1 MNDILLSAYIS
12 LIIQFITG
20 VISLYGIFIPLPFKD
35 RILREILIL
44 ETIVQ
49 VIEFIFYVW
58 LVVSFYKINYDVT
71 YVRYFDWFLT
81 TPVMILSTIY
91 FFEYITYE
99 STSILDITIKD
110 FSYLS
115 LIIICNFLMLLF
127 GFLGE
132 IKKIYKSI
140 SIIFGFIFLFATFY
154 LIYDKYVGDK
164 LLNKLLFFSMLFI
177 WILYGIAFLLPYSKK
192 NTMYNILDIFSKNIY
207 SVFIFLKIYYT
218 SIKEFHGLI

>member
-115 LIIICNFLMLLF
+115 LIVICNFLMLLF

>member
-20 VISLYGIFIPLPFKD
+20 GISLYGIFIPLPFKD

-127 GFLGE
+127 GYLGE

>member
-20 VISLYGIFIPLPFKD
+20 VISLYG
-35 RILREILIL
+35 
-44 ETIVQ
+44 
-49 VIEFIFYVW
+49 
-58 LVVSFYKINYDVT
+58 
-71 YVRYFDWFLT
+71 RYFDWFWT

-115 LIIICNFLMLLF
+115 LIVICNFLMLLF

-177 WILYGIAFLLPYSKK
+177 
-192 NTMYNILDIFSKNIY
+192 
-207 SVFIFLKIYYT
+207 
-218 SIKEFHGLI
+218 

>member
-71 YVRYFDWFLT
+71 YVRYFDWFWT

-115 LIIICNFLMLLF
+115 LIVICNFLMLLF

>member
-71 YVRYFDWFLT
+71 YVRYFDWFWT

>member
-71 YVRYFDWFLT
+71 YVRYFDWFWT

-115 LIIICNFLMLLF
+115 LIVICNFLMLLF
-127 GFLGE
+127 GFLVLRFLNALALVK
-132 IKKIYKSI
+132 IKASKLSDAKLDKMYTESLKLS
-140 SIIFGFIFLFATFY
+140 S
-154 LIYDKYVGDK
+154 KYVISNWIK
-164 LLNKLLFFSMLFI
+164 NYQ
-177 WILYGIAFLLPYSKK
+177 ILYI
-192 NTMYNILDIFSKNIY
+192 
-207 SVFIFLKIYYT
+207 
-218 SIKEFHGLI
+218 

>member
-20 VISLYGIFIPLPFKD
+20 VLSLYGIFIPLPFKD

-71 YVRYFDWFLT
+71 YVRYFDWFWT

-115 LIIICNFLMLLF
+115 LIVICNFLMLLF